1 MYIRSLP
8 PMLPIQYGSLSA
20 RTLPLT
26 VLIIVSMNNIQ
37 LFFFFKQKTA
47 YEMELWTGVQTC
59 ALPIYLQPLRARGL
73 REALQPEMLKNIP
86 HPQPHLRALHNRR
99 RRPRIQVEHDHRWLS
114 HILRLRQ
121 RRMRSEE
128 RRVGEEWICRG

>member
-59 ALPIYLQPLRARGL
+59 ALPISLAGPIHELIVTSNLGL
-73 REALQPEMLKNIP
+73 RSWIAAARSMGRSDELIGRLKSARLLASTP
-86 HPQPHLRALHNRR
+86 LAADSLRGFGLDRKS
-99 RRPRIQVEHDHRWLS
+99 V
-114 HILRLRQ
+114 
-121 RRMRSEE
+121 
-128 RRVGEEWICRG
+128 V